1 VRRFSPPSVLV
12 PDVQAPTASLL
23 PLVFPSVCFCFPS
36 GRPFCGGFA
45 FSGQIWYRIGRPLDW
60 FFFFRADLYL
70 GFELLPS
77 SVLFSFI
84 SFLGVFVF
92 LCLWFFCLCFC
103 FSKGV
108 ASAAHRLLW
117 VFYASTPRRATIIT
131 FLGGSRS
138 AYVRAS
144 PWLFM
149 FLLLF
154 PCIRFVFVFS
164 IFATQPIY
172 SAPISL
178 PSIHCRAFPR
188 DPSTTSP

>member
-1 VRRFSPPSVLV
+1 VLV
-12 PDVQAPTASLL
+12 LDVQAPAASLL
-23 PLVFPSVCFCFPS
+23 PLVFPSVCFCFSS
-36 GRPFCGGFA
+36 GLPFCGGFA
-45 FSGQIWYRIGRPLDW
+45 LSGQIWYRIGQPLDW
-60 FFFFRADLYL
+60 FLFFPADLCL

-92 LCLWFFCLCFC
+92 LCLWSFCLCFC
-103 FSKGV
+103 FSEGV
-108 ASAAHRLLW
+108 ASVAHRPLR
-117 VFYASTPRRATIIT
+117 VFYTSTPRCATIIT
-131 FLGGSRS
+131 FLGGSHS

-144 PWLFM
+144 PGYLCFCFCFHVLDLYLF
-149 FLLLF
+149 FL
-154 PCIRFVFVFS
+154 VFS

-188 DPSTTSP
+188 DPSATSP